1 MSERSDVQATIK
13 HYLASEFPGQGYE
26 LTHDTNL
33 LEDWFLDSLSIIE
46 TVMFLETKLN
56 VKMTRRDINAENFES
71 INTLT
76 KFVITAKNRS

>member
-1 MSERSDVQATIK
+1 MTYGETV
-13 HYLASEFPGQGYE
+13 G

>member
-1 MSERSDVQATIK
+1 MSEQSDIQAIIK
-13 HYLASEFPGQGYE
+13 NYLASEFPGQGNE

-46 TVMFLETKLN
+46 TVMFLETKLG
-56 VKMTRRDINAENFES
+56 VKLTRRDINAENFAS

-76 KFVITAKNRS
+76 KLVIIAKTRS